1 MRDPKKISSELLIIF
16 FIFANVKKQSGM
28 LDRTF
33 FLPLIIRLLTTGG
46 GLLIV
51 IFLLPAKPLCAFG
64 REFFEIKD

>member
-46 GLLIV
+46 GASNCHIFAPCQTIV
-51 IFLLPAKPLCAFG
+51 RLWQGVF
-64 REFFEIKD
+64 